1 MDKQEIDVMAYNG
14 QELPEGSN
22 VFDEIY
28 WLAMY
33 YLYKVAKADDI
44 PKEQATTVKQNL
56 TQKIEKFKRDATVDE
71 GVINCFN
78 ASVKQQTELQKL
90 IEPRAKLKEKSKEE
104 LLELIVRF
112 ESILNGT
119 LETAGG
125 ELCNFSKSGVLE

>member
-14 QELPEGSN
+14 QELPEGSD

-33 YLYKVAKADDI
+33 YLYKVAKSDNL
-44 PKEQATTVKQNL
+44 PNEQAISVKQ
-56 TQKIEKFKRDATVDE
+56 KFILMIDKLKSDATLDENVVD
-71 GVINCFN
+71 CFN
-78 ASVKQQTELQKL
+78 ASVQQQVELQKL
-90 IEPRAKLKEKSKEE
+90 IEPRTKLKEKSKEE

-119 LETAGG
+119 LETADG

>member
-1 MDKQEIDVMAYNG
+1 MSMSFEEMEDKAIDGKLDYNNFPAYEY
-14 QELPEGSN
+14 QYFSR
-22 VFDEIY
+22 
-28 WLAMY
+28 LAKLGY
-33 YLYKVAKADDI
+33 QNRKGILSGEECVKLQNKYRSEYQKNK
-44 PKEQATTVKQNL
+44 TVN
-56 TQKIEKFKRDATVDE
+56 TFFA
-71 GVINCFN
+71 

-119 LETAGG
+119 LETADG

>member
-14 QELPEGSN
+14 QELPEGSD

-33 YLYKVAKADDI
+33 YLYKVAKSDNL
-44 PKEQATTVKQNL
+44 PNEQAISVKQ
-56 TQKIEKFKRDATVDE
+56 KFILMIDKLKSDATLDENVVD
-71 GVINCFN
+71 CFN
-78 ASVKQQTELQKL
+78 ASVQQQVELQKL

-119 LETAGG
+119 LETADG